1 MPIDV
6 ASSIKFTATDTEP
19 TSDKGRIYYDDSES
33 SVKHYDGNN
42 WVPLVTSVTP
52 ATNTYSAGQF
62 DSSNDYINT
71 NHHFEEVFGN
81 ASGFAVQMWFK
92 FDDGNPVDEDATNF
106 FMGTRNADQANQF
119 WLKNQTNGGLL
130 CEYRCDGNEVNM
142 GSPAVLGDG
151 VTGWHHFFIG
161 YKQTTGGVM
170 YLDGVKIQSATSMG
184 SMTMSDYEN
193 DQNFYIMAHNNEG
206 SLYRPTGGYCTE
218 VAIWSGVLPDASAI
232 SSLYNGGVP
241 VDVRYAG
248 GQYTGTYSAALYAYW
263 QMNENTGTSLT
274 DSSDNS
280 YTATL
285 TNGVGFDSER
295 PS

>member
-33 SVKHYDGNN
+33 SVKHYDGSN
-42 WVPLVTSVTP
+42 WVKLVTGVTP

-81 ASGFAVQMWFK
+81 ASGFAVQMWFR
-92 FDDGNPVDEDATNF
+92 FDDGRPGTYNM
-106 FMGTRNADQANQF
+106 FMGTRNPDQANQF
-119 WLKNQTNGGLL
+119 WVKNNTTGTLT
-130 CEYRCDGNEVNM
+130 CEYRCDGDEVNM
-142 GSPAVLGDG
+142 TSAVVLADGD
-151 VTGWHHFFIG
+151 TGWHHFFIG

-170 YLDGVKIQSATSMG
+170 YLDGSLIKSNTSMG
-184 SMTMSDYEN
+184 SMAMSSYEN
-193 DQNFYIMAHNNEG
+193 DQNFYIMGNNNEG
-206 SLYRPTGGYCTE
+206 GLQNPIGGYCTE
-218 VAIWSGVLPDASAI
+218 VAIWAGVLPDASAI

-263 QMNENTGTSLT
+263 QMNENTGTSLA

-285 TNGVGFDSER
+285 TNGVGFNASV